1 MDPMLQRHG
10 AKHVYKVPEGLR
22 ELSADISREV
32 LRSQPS
38 SLYDFIA
45 EYVDTLLITR
55 ENTKVAVKVVNN
67 ILLGSEAIL
76 AILYR
81 AGFTLEQIALAAPRI
96 QKAFR
101 EYLDAVD
108 TQPEQVCTD
117 YTEDEKSKISVRSI
131 LEATGSS
138 RENAERAATVI
149 QAAFRGHYE
158 RMLLDERQGKVQWR
172 KAVGETL
179 EILRKAGA
187 TQSEILKAAKHLKFA
202 YRGYYI
208 RRNQKIDV
216 PETEEELKEDSRIV
230 ETAQTIQAV
239 AWMEMMYNDSGLT
252 MKQANEA
259 ATVIQRAYKQYRER
273 RGCYDV
279 QRLESTKSMIVQAVI
294 DSLHQRV
301 FQKVMSRDDIPMEY
315 GTKEEL
321 TITSTKVQ
329 MAIKERLRMS
339 RLSMDGER
347 SNTILTLSFEL
358 RRITAQEEEGE
369 EAAAEEGEEIEDD
382 KEGIPEK
389 EEETDLE
396 TEETASALASPDS
409 EYRPAESE
417 AKTDAEY
424 TEEQLTEAEMDAR
437 QTSEVEM
444 TTEQLPAIVE
454 PQSEAETEYPTE
466 LDTEE
471 EDMGAEEKEKEKES
485 AEAEEQK
492 HEEAEEEP
500 NVAQETGTADDAV
513 E

>member
-1 MDPMLQRHG
+1 MDPMLQLHG

-67 ILLGSEAIL
+67 ILLGSEAII

-108 TQPEQVCTD
+108 TQPEQVCTALVNHSVDDTEFSTFRMLPGLSGLQKISLKTLLIFVD
-117 YTEDEKSKISVRSI
+117 YTEDEKSKSSVRSI
-131 LEATGSS
+131 LEATGST

-158 RMLLDERQGKVQWR
+158 RMVLEERQGKVQWR
-172 KAVGETL
+172 KAVGQTL
-179 EILRKAGA
+179 DILRNAGA

-202 YRGYYI
+202 YRGYYT
-208 RRNQKIDV
+208 RRNQKMDV
-216 PETEEELKEDSRIV
+216 RKILVLRHCREFYGDLVSRVFNNLKEDSRIV
-230 ETAQTIQAV
+230 ETAETIQAV

-252 MKQANEA
+252 MEKANEA

-315 GTKEEL
+315 GTQEEL
-321 TITSTKVQ
+321 TIASTKVQ
-329 MAIKERLRMS
+329 MAIKEHLRMS

-347 SNTILTLSFEL
+347 PNTIQTLSFEL
-358 RRITAQEEEGE
+358 RRATAR
-369 EAAAEEGEEIEDD
+369 DW
-382 KEGIPEK
+382 
-389 EEETDLE
+389 
-396 TEETASALASPDS
+396 
-409 EYRPAESE
+409 
-417 AKTDAEY
+417 
-424 TEEQLTEAEMDAR
+424 LTHFR
-437 QTSEVEM
+437 NVW
-444 TTEQLPAIVE
+444 PGRIVR
-454 PQSEAETEYPTE
+454 
-466 LDTEE
+466 
-471 EDMGAEEKEKEKES
+471 
-485 AEAEEQK
+485 
-492 HEEAEEEP
+492 
-500 NVAQETGTADDAV
+500 
-513 E
+513 